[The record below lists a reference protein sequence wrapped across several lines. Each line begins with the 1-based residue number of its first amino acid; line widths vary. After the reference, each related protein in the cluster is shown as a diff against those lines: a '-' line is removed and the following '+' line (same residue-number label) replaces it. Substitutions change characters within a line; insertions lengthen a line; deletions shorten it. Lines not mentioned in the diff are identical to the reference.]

1 MRPWEVVEEPLGRP
15 LRLQGAFKQPRP
27 ERAPAVLGVSAIL
40 LPLSETIRGW
50 GGLRH
55 APAP

>member
-1 MRPWEVVEEPLGRP
+1 VVEEPLGRP
-15 LRLQGAFKQPRP
+15 LRLQGALKQPRP

-40 LPLSETIRGW
+40 LPLSETIRGG